1 MLHGRFAVIGRG
13 QRQQGSRAHG
23 NYVDFEFLMYQGGIM
38 FVPGPMEHLK
48 SHALAFVAGALVL
61 VASNLYSRYLAR
73 QRSENI

>member
-1 MLHGRFAVIGRG
+1 MGALLSSAAAS
-13 QRQQGSRAHG
+13 GSKAARAHD
-23 NYVDFEFLMYQGGIM
+23 NYVDSEIVMCEGGIM

-73 QRSENI
+73 QRSEND